1 MTHFWLLFLL
11 IPLAVVLFIFILL
24 NILRKWYWDTIQSN
38 LLDLANEI
46 GGQVIRR
53 GFFSR
58 PVYQGRYRD
67 ADLTINFSGERTKK
81 GRVNLIDISLTA
93 NLSESIT
100 ISSYPWLRE
109 IAEKSIAEYGPLPG
123 SDPPL
128 YGIRLADSSKY
139 KTKLAGSDFTGSIAL
154 LHPFRFIF
162 ISPRG
167 ILFEKEAKHLP
178 QDTKHPLLQ
187 EQLDGLFKLIAG
199 LKE

>member
-1 MTHFWLLFLL
+1 MIHSWLLFLL
-11 IPLAVVLFIFILL
+11 IPLAVVLFIFIIL

-38 LLDLANEI
+38 LLDLADDI
-46 GGQVIRR
+46 GGQVMRR

-58 PVYQGRYRD
+58 PVYHGQYRD
-67 ADLTINFSGERTKK
+67 ADLTINFSGERNKK

-100 ISSYPWLRE
+100 ISSYPWLRA
-109 IAEKSIAEYGPLPG
+109 IAEKSIAEYKPLPG

-128 YGIRLADSSKY
+128 YGIRLADSSKF
-139 KTKLAGSDFTGSIAL
+139 KTKLTGSDFSGSIGS

-167 ILFEKEAKHLP
+167 ILFEKEAEHLP
-178 QDTKHPLLQ
+178 QNTRHPLLK
-187 EQLDGLFKLIAG
+187 EQLDGLFKLIKG
-199 LKE
+199 LQE

>member
-1 MTHFWLLFLL
+1 MTHSWLLFLL

-109 IAEKSIAEYGPLPG
+109 IAEKSISEYGPLPG

-128 YGIRLADSSKY
+128 YGIRLADSSKF
-139 KTKLAGSDFTGSIAL
+139 KTKLTGSDFSGSIGL

-167 ILFEKEAKHLP
+167 ILFEKEAEHLP
-178 QDTKHPLLQ
+178 QNTRHPLLK
-187 EQLDGLFKLIAG
+187 EQLDGLFKLIKG
-199 LKE
+199 LQE